1 MWCFISPPFVI
12 GMRFFFLALLVFLA
26 ADPATAQAPDTPAG
40 AIPGARG
47 IGTQSHDF
55 ARFQTTT
62 EASMLT
68 WLGETFSPMVPPQ
81 VVTDDGRVIG
91 VKYHGNRSMAF
102 FWKRLGGHVEVDS
115 VEIQGSI
122 DGFSSDGT
130 IIIGSRN
137 GMAFRWTEADG
148 IVDLPPL
155 YTDDYSSTA
164 SDVSDDG
171 SVVVGRASGPRG
183 SVPVRWTVGGG
194 IETFDRIIDNFD
206 GNPFSAYVWAV
217 SGDGLVAVGHSDYMD
232 YMDDIRTQAAIWH
245 GTSISLLGTLHE
257 DQNDPW
263 SWALDVSFDGS
274 VVTGVSGYYGAD
286 STRAFR
292 WTEAAGIVDLGTF
305 GEESHDPHGISADG
319 SVIVGT
325 AGSASE
331 AKIAFR
337 WTLEGGL
344 EDLNAVLSEA
354 LSDGSELRW
363 ASALAPDG
371 RFIVGQ
377 GWK

>member
-1 MWCFISPPFVI
+1 
-12 GMRFFFLALLVFLA
+12 
-26 ADPATAQAPDTPAG
+26 
-40 AIPGARG
+40 
-47 IGTQSHDF
+47 
-55 ARFQTTT
+55 
-62 EASMLT
+62 MLT

-194 IETFDRIIDNFD
+194 IETFDRIDNFD
-206 GNPFSAYVWAV
+206 GNPLSATVSAV
-217 SGDGLVAVGHSDYMD
+217 SGDGLVAVGDAGVHAGYSA
-232 YMDDIRTQAAIWH
+232 QAAIWH

-274 VVTGVSGYYGAD
+274 VVTGVSG
-286 STRAFR
+286 
-292 WTEAAGIVDLGTF
+292 
-305 GEESHDPHGISADG
+305 
-319 SVIVGT
+319 
-325 AGSASE
+325 
-331 AKIAFR
+331 
-337 WTLEGGL
+337 
-344 EDLNAVLSEA
+344 
-354 LSDGSELRW
+354 
-363 ASALAPDG
+363 
-371 RFIVGQ
+371 
-377 GWK
+377 